1 MTPATRLHVY
11 ELYHAWRACYG
22 QPPTIDD
29 VVRLTAESVR
39 WPYGYPRGMVW
50 ACLWRMKLI

>member
-11 ELYHAWRACYG
+11 ELYHAWLACYG

-29 VVRLTAESVR
+29 VTTWGGV
-39 WPYGYPRGMVW
+39 PRGKAY
-50 ACLWRMKLI
+50 ACLWRMGVLP